1 MGDVAGVTQGL
12 QGAKENPES
21 SQHQAEGEDVASPG
35 PELGPPHTSDS
46 PGVYSDLKFGTH
58 DSAKLGHAGRWYPLN
73 NGCMNNGLSKKLG
86 GPCSNQVVKTAGIF
100 VQPIKG
106 KI

>member
-1 MGDVAGVTQGL
+1 MADAAGGTQGL
-12 QGAKENPES
+12 LGVKENPES

-35 PELGPPHTSDS
+35 PDLGPPPYPDS
-46 PGVYSDLKFGTH
+46 PGVYSDLKFGTR
-58 DSAKLGHAGRWYPLN
+58 DSAKLGYAGHWYPLN

-86 GPCSNQVVKTAGIF
+86 GPCNKQVVKTAGIF
-100 VQPIKG
+100 VQPIQG